1 MDGNLNM
8 VSDFITI
15 QNGVGVKEFDIPKE
29 VRPSLSSLLE
39 IRQEFV
45 VACVEYILTR
55 KVPPSG
61 CPWDAVPVK
70 NSPWEGTFPLS
81 VAIFQG

>member
-29 VRPSLSSLLE
+29 VRPSLSNL
-39 IRQEFV
+39 
-45 VACVEYILTR
+45 
-55 KVPPSG
+55 
-61 CPWDAVPVK
+61 
-70 NSPWEGTFPLS
+70 
-81 VAIFQG
+81 

>member
-1 MDGNLNM
+1 MGRESSNCLTLRC
-8 VSDFITI
+8 SRKQSISRAAP
-15 QNGVGVKEFDIPKE
+15 PKE

-70 NSPWEGTFPLS
+70 NSPWEVTFPLS